1 MYQVVINVSF
11 LEDFTYV
18 LNGWPQPLIFNTVF
32 LKKSL
37 KGGLSGRMTLQFFKC
52 FRVIFSLK
60 MKLSNFRF
68 QSIFISNKKEPQSCQ
83 FATYKQNALFE
94 FLTSQTWLLQFSKL
108 LSGSYVSL

>member
-37 KGGLSGRMTLQFFKC
+37 KGGLSGRMALQFFKC
-52 FRVIFSLK
+52 FRVIFSY
-60 MKLSNFRF
+60 
-68 QSIFISNKKEPQSCQ
+68 E
-83 FATYKQNALFE
+83 QNALFE
-94 FLTSQTWLLQFSKL
+94 FLTSQTGQMAFTVFK
-108 LSGSYVSL
+108 VIIR

>member
-83 FATYKQNALFE
+83 FATYEQNALFE
-94 FLTSQTWLLQFSKL
+94 FLTSQTGQMAFTVFK
-108 LSGSYVSL
+108 VIIR